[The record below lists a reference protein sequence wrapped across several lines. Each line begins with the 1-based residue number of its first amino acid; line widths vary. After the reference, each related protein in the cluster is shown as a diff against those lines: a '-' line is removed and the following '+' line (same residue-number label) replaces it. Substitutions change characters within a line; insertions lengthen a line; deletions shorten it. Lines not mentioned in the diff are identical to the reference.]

1 MASVLVVDDSA
12 IMRINIKSILSEA
25 GHTVVAEADSGS
37 QAFIEYQKF
46 KPDLITMDVNMPG
59 ITGIEATK
67 KILKSY
73 PEANI
78 IIVSSLEQKNQVVDA
93 LEAGAKHY
101 VLKPITPEKL
111 LERINYVLE
120 GGPKSEKSDNDEQV
134 EEEKIEEKIEEIIE
148 PFSITNKLGVF
159 IVKINSNMTLED
171 VQLLNK
177 VAEGISYIKPLS
189 LIFDFND
196 LESLEMNVYN
206 FLVDAIKK
214 LFDVEA
220 VIKIIV
226 KNKGLSKFIMH
237 NTINNYATIYSSIEE
252 AEKDSIVNDST
263 INDSTVKETQANND

>member
-12 IMRINIKSILSEA
+12 IMRINIKSILNEA

-134 EEEKIEEKIEEIIE
+134 EEEKIEEIIE

-214 LFDVEA
+214 LFDAEA
-220 VIKIIV
+220 IIKIIV

-263 INDSTVKETQANND
+263 IKDNTVKETQPNND